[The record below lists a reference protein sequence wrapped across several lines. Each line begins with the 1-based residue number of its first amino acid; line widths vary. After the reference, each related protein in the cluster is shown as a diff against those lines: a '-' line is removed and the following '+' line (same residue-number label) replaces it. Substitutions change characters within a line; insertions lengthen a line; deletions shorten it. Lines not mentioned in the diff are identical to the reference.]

1 MFYEKKKQRVFAIE
15 FVEWN
20 HKTFNKIIK
29 AANRKEAVGRAKE
42 IKFMLNAYDVN
53 GVWEL
58 DSVDYTLNH

>member
-1 MFYEKKKQRVFAIE
+1 MKKKGEKIFAIE

-29 AANRKEAVGRAKE
+29 AENRKEAVRLAKE
-42 IKFMLNAYDVN
+42 LVHILDTYDVN